1 MLRNI
6 TNRITSKITF
16 RAIDNNSEVKKGIF
30 FFFAQSEMNWD
41 MLSIFAALF
50 ILTITSFHIY
60 IFSLQGVKGEKY
72 SDR

>member
-16 RAIDNNSEVKKGIF
+16 RAIDNNSEVKKGI

-60 IFSLQGVKGEKY
+60 IFSLQGVKGEKC

>member
-6 TNRITSKITF
+6 TNRITSNITF
-16 RAIDNNSEVKKGIF
+16 RVIDKNSEVKNGIF
-30 FFFAQSEMNWD
+30 FSQSEMNWD
-41 MLSIFAALF
+41 MLTIVAALF

-60 IFSLQGVKGEKY
+60 IFSLQGVNGEEY

>member
-6 TNRITSKITF
+6 TNRITSNITF
-16 RAIDNNSEVKKGIF
+16 RAIDNNSEVKKGI

-60 IFSLQGVKGEKY
+60 IFSFQGVNGEEY
-72 SDR
+72 SDP

>member
-16 RAIDNNSEVKKGIF
+16 RAIGNNSEVKKGI

-60 IFSLQGVKGEKY
+60 IFSLQGVKGEEY

>member
-1 MLRNI
+1 M
-6 TNRITSKITF
+6 KIL
-16 RAIDNNSEVKKGIF
+16 SERE

-60 IFSLQGVKGEKY
+60 IFSLQGVNGEEY
-72 SDR
+72 SDP

>member
-6 TNRITSKITF
+6 TNRITTKITF
-16 RAIDNNSEVKKGIF
+16 RAIDNNSEVKKGI

-60 IFSLQGVKGEKY
+60 IFSLQGVNGEEY

>member
-6 TNRITSKITF
+6 TNRITTKITF
-16 RAIDNNSEVKKGIF
+16 RAIDNNSEVKKGI

-60 IFSLQGVKGEKY
+60 IFSLQGVKGEEY